1 MKILNIR
8 FLSLYSLYKRGANI
22 PSWCYVFIK
31 KMNYKNNF
39 VKNLNSINNLSVEDK
54 DIIVNEISLIILIDG
69 GLGGID
75 SGK

>member
-1 MKILNIR
+1 MRQKEPKVRQKVRTSPGLIR
-8 FLSLYSLYKRGANI
+8 QQDKFSR
-22 PSWCYVFIK
+22 P
-31 KMNYKNNF
+31 
-39 VKNLNSINNLSVEDK
+39 NLSEDK

>member
-1 MKILNIR
+1 MT
-8 FLSLYSLYKRGANI
+8 
-22 PSWCYVFIK
+22 K
-31 KMNYKNNF
+31 KLNF
-39 VKNLNSINNLSVEDK
+39 VENLNSINNLSVEDK

>member
-1 MKILNIR
+1 MMRQKVRTSPGLIR
-8 FLSLYSLYKRGANI
+8 QQDKFSR
-22 PSWCYVFIK
+22 P
-31 KMNYKNNF
+31 
-39 VKNLNSINNLSVEDK
+39 NLSEDK

>member
-1 MKILNIR
+1 ML
-8 FLSLYSLYKRGANI
+8 
-22 PSWCYVFIK
+22 
-31 KMNYKNNF
+31 NYKYNIKMQELLIEDHQA
-39 VKNLNSINNLSVEDK
+39 KNLNSINNLSVEDK

>member
-1 MKILNIR
+1 MQELLIEDHQ
-8 FLSLYSLYKRGANI
+8 A
-22 PSWCYVFIK
+22 
-31 KMNYKNNF
+31 
-39 VKNLNSINNLSVEDK
+39 KNLNSINNLSVEDK

>member
-1 MKILNIR
+1 MGNKEPEESTHHQLWIHHFFLTVTITNI
-8 FLSLYSLYKRGANI
+8 I
-22 PSWCYVFIK
+22 
-31 KMNYKNNF
+31 NNR
-39 VKNLNSINNLSVEDK
+39 NSINNLSVEDK

>member
-1 MKILNIR
+1 MNETYSPATTVCLKMPAQD
-8 FLSLYSLYKRGANI
+8 LS
-22 PSWCYVFIK
+22 
-31 KMNYKNNF
+31 
-39 VKNLNSINNLSVEDK
+39 EDK

>member
-1 MKILNIR
+1 MPE
-8 FLSLYSLYKRGANI
+8 G
-22 PSWCYVFIK
+22 
-31 KMNYKNNF
+31 
-39 VKNLNSINNLSVEDK
+39 K